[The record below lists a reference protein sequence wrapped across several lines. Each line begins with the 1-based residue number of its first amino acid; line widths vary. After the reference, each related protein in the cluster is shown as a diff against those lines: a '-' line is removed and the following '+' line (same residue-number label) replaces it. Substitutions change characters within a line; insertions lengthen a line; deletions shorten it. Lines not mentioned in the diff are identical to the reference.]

1 MPISFHMLNYFGFG
15 KKIEEKIPSEI
26 KVALHYK
33 LFSVYTVYTAYL
45 ESNAHTVFTV

>member
-26 KVALHYK
+26 KVALRYK
-33 LFSVYTVYTAYL
+33 LLTVLSMLTL
-45 ESNAHTVFTV
+45 LT